1 MEVCKMSNKGWRII
15 AFSLIIIPVI
25 VRVIIAM
32 LVIYFPLSSM
42 AESLIAI
49 LPIVVKI
56 QNVAF
61 ILAIIISVK
70 KIKKDTE

>member
-1 MEVCKMSNKGWRII
+1 MSNKGWRII

>member
-56 QNVAF
+56 QIVAF
-61 ILAIIISVK
+61 ILVLSN
-70 KIKKDTE
+70 TL

>member
-1 MEVCKMSNKGWRII
+1 MSNKGWRII

-56 QNVAF
+56 QTVAF